1 VEVFVKRAAI
11 FVSIL
16 AGIVLVVY
24 LILIN
29 RQTAQSIEDLA
40 NAQAAPNLNSTAT
53 LEELPEVIKSADGVI
68 AKCKLVPKQFVD
80 LSFNTN
86 GLINEVLVQEG
97 DIVTEGQV
105 LARLSNLEQIGA
117 SIAAAELDVLNAQQS
132 LDELYMNA
140 PVEAAEA
147 LKELADTPVEVTD
160 AERQLEGLTKG
171 EVSQADIDIA
181 KANVAFA
188 EKKKD
193 DAWRVYEPYANKPE
207 ESLIRANLLTKYSE
221 AQKEYDAAVRKL
233 NQLEGTAS
241 EAKIAQA
248 EADLALARVKYENAQ
263 RRYEILK
270 NGPEPDQ
277 VALANAQLTNAEA
290 QLASAQAALNDME
303 LKAPFSGTIV
313 SSDLVKGQYV
323 APGVPVV
330 KVADFSDWQVETTN
344 LTELNIVYLQEGN
357 RALIVFDALPDLQLP
372 GTLTRIQSL
381 GENLQG
387 DIVYK
392 AVFNLDQID
401 DRLKWNMTCS
411 ADIRFATSE

>member
-1 VEVFVKRAAI
+1 MKRAAI

-16 AGIVLVVY
+16 AGIALVAY

-29 RQTAQSIEDLA
+29 RQTAQSIEELA
-40 NAQAAPNLNSTAT
+40 NAQALPMVNTTAT

-80 LSFNTN
+80 LSFNTS
-86 GLINEVLVQEG
+86 GLVNDIMVQEG
-97 DIVTEGQV
+97 DTVAEGQV
-105 LARLSNLEQIGA
+105 LARLGNLEQIKA
-117 SIAAAELDVLNAQQS
+117 SIASAELDVLNAQQT
-132 LDELYMNA
+132 LDELYTSA
-140 PVEAAEA
+140 PIEAAEA
-147 LKELADTPVEVTD
+147 LKELADTPVEVIN
-160 AERQLEGLTKG
+160 AERQLQGLTQG

-193 DAWRVYEPYANKPE
+193 DAWKAYEPYANKPE

-221 AQKEYDAAVRKL
+221 AQKEYEAAVRKL

-241 EAKIAQA
+241 ESKIAQA
-248 EADLALARVKYENAQ
+248 EADLALARVRYENAQ

-270 NGPEPDQ
+270 NGPEPDK

-290 QLASAQAALNDME
+290 ELASAQAALNDME
-303 LKAPFSGTIV
+303 LKAPFSGTIA
-313 SSDLVKGQYV
+313 STNLVKGQYI
-323 APGVPVV
+323 APGVPII
-330 KVADFSDWQVETTN
+330 KVADFTDWQVETTN
-344 LTELNIVYLQEGN
+344 LTELNIVYLHEGN

-401 DRLKWNMTCS
+401 ERLKWNMTCS
-411 ADIRFATSE
+411 ADIRFAASE

>member
-1 VEVFVKRAAI
+1 VKRAAI

-16 AGIVLVVY
+16 AGIALVVY

-29 RQTAQSIEDLA
+29 RQTAQSIEELA
-40 NAQAAPNLNSTAT
+40 NAQAVPITNSTAT

-86 GLINEVLVQEG
+86 GLINEVMVQEG
-97 DIVTEGQV
+97 DTVSEGQV
-105 LARLSNLEQIGA
+105 LARLGNFEQIQA
-117 SIAAAELDVLNAQQS
+117 SIASAELDVLNAQQT

-147 LKELADTPVEVTD
+147 LKELADTPVEVVN
-160 AERQLEGLTKG
+160 AERQLQGLTEG

-188 EKKKD
+188 EKKRD
-193 DAWRVYEPYANKPE
+193 DAWKAYEPYANKPE
-207 ESLIRANLLTKYSE
+207 ESLARANLLTKYSE

-248 EADLALARVKYENAQ
+248 EADLALARVRYENAQ

-270 NGPEPDQ
+270 NGPEPDK

-290 QLASAQAALNDME
+290 QLASAQAALNNME
-303 LKAPFSGTIV
+303 LKSPFSGTIV
-313 SSDLVKGQYV
+313 SADLVKGQYV
-323 APGVPVV
+323 APGVPVI
-330 KVADFSDWQVETTN
+330 KVADFTDWQVETTN

>member
-1 VEVFVKRAAI
+1 MKRAAI

-16 AGIVLVVY
+16 AGIALVVY

-40 NAQAAPNLNSTAT
+40 NAQAAPLVSTT
-53 LEELPEVIKSADGVI
+53 SPLEELPEVIKSADGVI

-86 GLINEVLVQEG
+86 GLVNEVTVQEG
-97 DIVTEGQV
+97 EAVAEGQV
-105 LARLSNLEQIGA
+105 LARLGNLEQIKA
-117 SIAAAELDVLNAQQS
+117 SIAAAELDVLNAQQT
-132 LDELYMNA
+132 LDELYKNA

-147 LKELADTPVEVTD
+147 LKELADTPVEVTN
-160 AERQLEGLTKG
+160 AERQLQGLTKG

-188 EKKKD
+188 EKKRD
-193 DAWRVYEPYANKPE
+193 DAWKAYAPYANKSE
-207 ESLIRANLLTKYSE
+207 DSLIRANLLTKYSE
-221 AQKEYDAAVRKL
+221 AQKDYEAAVRNL

-241 EAKIAQA
+241 ESKIAQA
-248 EADLALARVKYENAQ
+248 EADLALARIRFENAQ

-270 NGPEPDQ
+270 NGPEPDK
-277 VALANAQLTNAEA
+277 VALANAQLANAEA
-290 QLASAQAALNDME
+290 QLASAQAELNNLE
-303 LKAPFSGTIV
+303 LKAPFAGTIV
-313 SSDLVKGQYV
+313 STDLAKGQYV
-323 APGVPVV
+323 APGVPII
-330 KVADFSDWQVETTN
+330 KIADFSDWQVETTN
-344 LTELNIVYLQEGN
+344 LTELNIVYLEEGN

-392 AVFNLDQID
+392 AVFNLDQMD
-401 DRLKWNMTCS
+401 ERLKWNMTCS

>member
-1 VEVFVKRAAI
+1 MKRAAI

-16 AGIVLVVY
+16 AGIALVAY

-29 RQTAQSIEDLA
+29 RQTAQSIEELA
-40 NAQAAPNLNSTAT
+40 NAQALPMVNTTAT

-80 LSFNTN
+80 LSFNTS
-86 GLINEVLVQEG
+86 GLVNDIMVQEG
-97 DIVTEGQV
+97 DTVAEGQV
-105 LARLSNLEQIGA
+105 LARLGNLEQIKA
-117 SIAAAELDVLNAQQS
+117 SIASAELDVLNAQQT
-132 LDELYMNA
+132 LDELYTSA
-140 PVEAAEA
+140 PIEAAEA
-147 LKELADTPVEVTD
+147 LKELADTPVEVIN
-160 AERQLEGLTKG
+160 AERQLQGLTQG

-193 DAWRVYEPYANKPE
+193 DAWKAYEPYANKPE

-221 AQKEYDAAVRKL
+221 AQKEYEAAVRKL

-241 EAKIAQA
+241 ESKIAQA
-248 EADLALARVKYENAQ
+248 EADLALARVRYENAQ

-270 NGPEPDQ
+270 NGPEPDK

-290 QLASAQAALNDME
+290 ELASAQAALNDME
-303 LKAPFSGTIV
+303 LKAPFSGTIA
-313 SSDLVKGQYV
+313 STNLVKGQYI
-323 APGVPVV
+323 APGVPII
-330 KVADFSDWQVETTN
+330 KVADFTDWQVETTN

-401 DRLKWNMTCS
+401 DRLKWNMACS

>member
-1 VEVFVKRAAI
+1 MKRAAI

-16 AGIVLVVY
+16 AGIALVVY

-40 NAQAAPNLNSTAT
+40 NAQAIPNTSSTAT

-86 GLINEVLVQEG
+86 GLLNEVMVQDGET
-97 DIVTEGQV
+97 VTEGQV
-105 LARLSNLEQIGA
+105 LARLGNLEAIKA
-117 SIAAAELDVLNAQQS
+117 SIAAAELDVLNAQQT
-132 LDELYMNA
+132 LDELYKNA

-147 LKELADTPVEVTD
+147 LKELADSPVEVTT
-160 AERQLEGLTKG
+160 AERQLEGLTSG

-181 KANVAFA
+181 KANVAFS
-188 EKKKD
+188 EKKRD
-193 DAWRVYEPYANKPE
+193 DAWKAYEPYANKPD

-221 AQKEYDAAVRKL
+221 AQKEYEAAVRKL

-248 EADLALARVKYENAQ
+248 EADLALARVRFENAQ

-270 NGPEPDQ
+270 NGPEPDK
-277 VALANAQLTNAEA
+277 VALANAQLANAEA
-290 QLASAQAALNDME
+290 QLASAQAALGNLE

-313 SSDLVKGQYV
+313 STDLVKGQYV
-323 APGVPVV
+323 APGVPVI
-330 KVADFSDWQVETTN
+330 KIADFTDWQVETTN
-344 LTELNIVYLQEGN
+344 LTELNIVYLAEGN

-401 DRLKWNMTCS
+401 ERLKWNMTCS

>member
-1 VEVFVKRAAI
+1 MKRAAI

-16 AGIVLVVY
+16 AGIALVVY

-29 RQTAQSIEDLA
+29 RQTAQSIEELA
-40 NAQAAPNLNSTAT
+40 NAQAVPVTNSTAT

-97 DIVTEGQV
+97 DTVSEGQV
-105 LARLSNLEQIGA
+105 LARLGKLEQIRA
-117 SIAAAELDVLNAQQS
+117 SIASAELDVLNAQQT
-132 LDELYMNA
+132 LDELYTNA

-147 LKELADTPVEVTD
+147 LKELADTPVEVVN
-160 AERQLEGLTKG
+160 AERQLQGLTQG

-181 KANVAFA
+181 RANVAFA
-188 EKKKD
+188 EKKRD
-193 DAWRVYEPYANKPE
+193 DAWKAYEPYANKPE
-207 ESLIRANLLTKYSE
+207 ESLARANLLTKYSE

-248 EADLALARVKYENAQ
+248 EADLALARVRYENAQ

-270 NGPEPDQ
+270 NGPEPDK

-290 QLASAQAALNDME
+290 QLDSAQAALNDVE
-303 LKAPFSGTIV
+303 LKSPFSGTIV

-323 APGVPVV
+323 APGVPVI
-330 KVADFSDWQVETTN
+330 KVADFTDWQVETTN

>member
-1 VEVFVKRAAI
+1 MKRAAI

-16 AGIVLVVY
+16 AGIALVVY

-29 RQTAQSIEDLA
+29 RQTAQSIEALA
-40 NAQAAPNLNSTAT
+40 NAQAVPVTNSTAT

-86 GLINEVLVQEG
+86 GLINEVMVQEG
-97 DIVTEGQV
+97 DTVSEGQV
-105 LARLSNLEQIGA
+105 LARLGNFEQIQA
-117 SIAAAELDVLNAQQS
+117 SIASAELDVLNAQQT

-147 LKELADTPVEVTD
+147 LKELADTPVEVVN
-160 AERQLEGLTKG
+160 AERQLQGLTEG

-188 EKKKD
+188 EKKRD
-193 DAWRVYEPYANKPE
+193 DAWKAYEPYANKPE
-207 ESLIRANLLTKYSE
+207 ESLARANLLTKYSE

-248 EADLALARVKYENAQ
+248 EADLALARVRYENAQ

-270 NGPEPDQ
+270 NGPEPDK

-303 LKAPFSGTIV
+303 LKSPFSGTIV
-313 SSDLVKGQYV
+313 STDLVKGQYV
-323 APGVPVV
+323 APGVPVI
-330 KVADFSDWQVETTN
+330 KVADFTDWQVETTN

>member
-1 VEVFVKRAAI
+1 VKRAAI
-11 FVSIL
+11 LVSIL
-16 AGIVLVVY
+16 AGIALVAY

-40 NAQAAPNLNSTAT
+40 NAQAAPMLNSTAT

-86 GLINEVLVQEG
+86 GLLNEVMVQEG
-97 DIVTEGQV
+97 DLVTEGQV
-105 LARLSNLEQIGA
+105 LARLSNLEQIQA
-117 SIAAAELDVLNAQQS
+117 SIAAAELDVLNAQQT

-147 LKELADTPVEVTD
+147 LKELADTPVEVTN
-160 AERQLEGLTKG
+160 AQRQLEGLTSG

-193 DAWRVYEPYANKPE
+193 DAWKVYEPYANKPE
-207 ESLIRANLLTKYSE
+207 ESLIRANLLTKFSE
-221 AQKEYDAAVRKL
+221 AQKEYDAAVRNL

-241 EAKIAQA
+241 EAKVAQA
-248 EADLALARVKYENAQ
+248 EADLALARVRYENAQ

-277 VALANAQLTNAEA
+277 VALANAQLANAEA
-290 QLASAQAALNDME
+290 QLASAQAALSNME
-303 LKAPFSGTIV
+303 LKAPISGTVV
-313 SSDLVKGQYV
+313 STDLVKGLYV
-323 APGVPVV
+323 APGVPVL
-330 KVADFSDWQVETTN
+330 KIADFSDWQVETTN

-392 AVFNLDQID
+392 AVFNLDQFD

>member
-1 VEVFVKRAAI
+1 VKRAAI

-16 AGIVLVVY
+16 AGIALVVY

-29 RQTAQSIEDLA
+29 RQTAQSIEALA
-40 NAQAAPNLNSTAT
+40 NAQAVPVTNSTAT

-86 GLINEVLVQEG
+86 GLINEVMVQEG
-97 DIVTEGQV
+97 DTVSEGQV
-105 LARLSNLEQIGA
+105 LARLGNFEQIQA
-117 SIAAAELDVLNAQQS
+117 SIASAELDVLNAQQT

-147 LKELADTPVEVTD
+147 LKELADTPVEVVN
-160 AERQLEGLTKG
+160 AERQLQGLTEG

-188 EKKKD
+188 EKKRD
-193 DAWRVYEPYANKPE
+193 DAWKAYEPYANKPE
-207 ESLIRANLLTKYSE
+207 ESLARANLLTKYSE

-248 EADLALARVKYENAQ
+248 EADLALARVRYENAQ

-270 NGPEPDQ
+270 NGPEPDK

-303 LKAPFSGTIV
+303 LKSPFSGTIV
-313 SSDLVKGQYV
+313 STDLVKGQYV
-323 APGVPVV
+323 APGVPVI
-330 KVADFSDWQVETTN
+330 KVADFTDWQVETTN

>member
-1 VEVFVKRAAI
+1 
-11 FVSIL
+11 
-16 AGIVLVVY
+16 

-105 LARLSNLEQIGA
+105 VARLSNLEQIEA

-132 LDELYMNA
+132 LDELYKNA

-193 DAWRVYEPYANKPE
+193 DAWKVYEPYANKPE

-221 AQKEYDAAVRKL
+221 AQKEYEAAVRKL

-401 DRLKWNMTCS
+401 ERLKWNMTCS